1 MSNNKQSMTNN
12 KPHGFCET
20 PEEKCTMNY
29 CDENGCVNR
38 KRNLVGDGDPI
49 DTSNYKLSSVYAVTG
64 VDHGSIVTAMN
75 EQQAI
80 EIFQKVY
87 NGEEII
93 CVKDISNY
101 NLENL

>member
-1 MSNNKQSMTNN
+1 MSNNK

-20 PEEKCTMNY
+20 PEEKCTMNF
-29 CDENGCVNR
+29 CDENGCFNR
-38 KRNLVGDGDPI
+38 RRNPVADGDPI
-49 DTSNYKLSSVYAVTG
+49 DMSNYKLSSVYAVTG

-80 EIFQKVY
+80 EIFQKFY
-87 NGEEII
+87 DGEEII
-93 CVKDISNY
+93 CVKDISDY